1 MVAESL
7 SGNQAE
13 SLACTYLQRA
23 GLVLVARNYRCRQ
36 GELDLVMDEQG
47 TLVFIE
53 VRYRRSAGFGSPA
66 ESVHAHK
73 RLRLVAAARH
83 YLLENTGDQP
93 CRFDV
98 VAISGDEPYRI
109 DWIRDAF
116 QATGEH
122 FS

>member
-1 MVAESL
+1 MVVAEPL

-53 VRYRRSAGFGSPA
+53 VRYRRSSGFGSPA
-66 ESVHAHK
+66 ESVHTSK
-73 RLRLVAAARH
+73 RLRLIAAARH
-83 YLLENTGDQP
+83 YLHEHASDQP

-98 VAISGDEPYRI
+98 IAISGDKPYQI

-116 QATGEH
+116 QAA
-122 FS
+122 